1 MNRCYLSQLNY
12 ECPYFA
18 AGFLHNLCHCFD
30 IAFAQFGVTPRTRNR
45 LDEIVAVAECY
56 LISNHVKNK
65 ESKKQP
71 FQICLPVKLADGR
84 MSMKKE
90 KKFLPNLQHF
100 QFRQDGWK
108 TFFIKISWMW
118 TCSQIFRKFSYWE
131 NVLLFWITLHEAFA
145 HL

>member
-1 MNRCYLSQLNY
+1 MLRYCVCAITSHPENK
-12 ECPYFA
+12 F
-18 AGFLHNLCHCFD
+18 
-30 IAFAQFGVTPRTRNR
+30 
-45 LDEIVAVAECY
+45 DEIVAVAERY

-100 QFRQDGWK
+100 QFRQSGWK
-108 TFFIKISWMW
+108 TFFMKIS
-118 TCSQIFRKFSYWE
+118 
-131 NVLLFWITLHEAFA
+131 
-145 HL
+145 

>member
-45 LDEIVAVAECY
+45 LDEIVAVSECY

-84 MSMKKE
+84 VSMKKG
-90 KKFLPNLQHF
+90 K
-100 QFRQDGWK
+100 
-108 TFFIKISWMW
+108 
-118 TCSQIFRKFSYWE
+118 KFSYLIYHIF
-131 NVLLFWITLHEAFA
+131 NLGKMAGKPFS
-145 HL
+145 